1 MIFSVCLLINMSADV
16 GKVMMAGNLRKK
28 LTVHNLSIINKISG
42 AILIAFGI
50 ALLYGVIFLRTP
62 DQVRMAC
69 FYLLDMKKII
79 TAFFFLIPLICLSQT
94 DVLILQK
101 NGRNIK
107 TYAPGMTIMIHT
119 VYDQW
124 LGGTITDLRNDSIF
138 INNIPFHVHEI
149 DAIRKN
155 FSKLH
160 LQTGGTIL
168 IIAGV
173 GVLAL
178 NVINGLYTNE
188 SAGSWVKPPDG
199 LLPAHLLSQELL

>member
-1 MIFSVCLLINMSADV
+1 
-16 GKVMMAGNLRKK
+16 
-28 LTVHNLSIINKISG
+28 
-42 AILIAFGI
+42 
-50 ALLYGVIFLRTP
+50 
-62 DQVRMAC
+62 
-69 FYLLDMKKII
+69 MKKKI
-79 TAFFFLIPLICLSQT
+79 TLFVYLIPLISLAQT

-101 NGRNIK
+101 NGSNIQSY
-107 TYAPGMTIMIHT
+107 TPGMTIMIHT

-124 LGGTITDLRNDSIF
+124 IGCNLTDMRNDSVF
-138 INNIPFHVHEI
+138 VNNNPFHVHEI
-149 DAIRKN
+149 DGIRKN

-188 SAGSWVKPPDG
+188 PAGQWIKASGWITAGAFILAGILMKSARYKTFNIGKKYTLHYLNLRAGNPPIGSPNHLKPTEPAKVPD
-199 LLPAHLLSQELL
+199 AH

>member
-1 MIFSVCLLINMSADV
+1 
-16 GKVMMAGNLRKK
+16 
-28 LTVHNLSIINKISG
+28 
-42 AILIAFGI
+42 
-50 ALLYGVIFLRTP
+50 
-62 DQVRMAC
+62 
-69 FYLLDMKKII
+69 MKKIL
-79 TAFFFLIPLICLSQT
+79 AAVLFLVPLICLSQT

-107 TYAPGMTIMIHT
+107 TYAPGQPIMIHT

-124 LGGTITDLRNDSIF
+124 LGGTLTDLKNDSVF
-138 INNIPFHVHEI
+138 INSIPFHVNEI
-149 DAIRKN
+149 DGMRKD

-160 LQTGGTIL
+160 LQSGGTIL

-188 SAGSWVKPPDG
+188 PAGSWIKASGWVTAGAFILAGILMKSARYKNYPIGKIYTLHYLNLRPHNISTGNPLNTTEPAKQPD
-199 LLPAHLLSQELL
+199 AH

>member
-1 MIFSVCLLINMSADV
+1 LFLI
-16 GKVMMAGNLRKK
+16 
-28 LTVHNLSIINKISG
+28 
-42 AILIAFGI
+42 
-50 ALLYGVIFLRTP
+50 
-62 DQVRMAC
+62 
-69 FYLLDMKKII
+69 MKKII
-79 TAFFFLIPLICLSQT
+79 TAIFFLIPMICLSQT

-107 TYAPGMTIMIHT
+107 TYAPDEPIMIHT

-124 LGGTITDLRNDSIF
+124 LGGTLTDLKNDSIY
-138 INNIPFHVHEI
+138 INNIPFHVNEI
-149 DAIRKN
+149 DGLRKD

-160 LQTGGTIL
+160 LQSGGTIL

-188 SAGSWVKPPDG
+188 PAGSWIKASGYITAGVFILAGILMRSARYKNYPIGKKYTLHYLNLRPKSITTGNPLNKTEPAKQPD
-199 LLPAHLLSQELL
+199 AH